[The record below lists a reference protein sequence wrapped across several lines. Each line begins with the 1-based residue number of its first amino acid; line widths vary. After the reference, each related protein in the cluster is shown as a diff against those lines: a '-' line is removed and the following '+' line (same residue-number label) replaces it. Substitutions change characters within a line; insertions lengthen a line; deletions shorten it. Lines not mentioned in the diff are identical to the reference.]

1 MSERLKIVRSPVRS
15 RPQPPIAPFGLEP
28 MRSVIK
34 RLAHKYFDP
43 AMLRW
48 AAVGITTTAI
58 DYILFITLFGPID
71 SVFIANLIAA
81 VVATSLN
88 YLTHHRWTFR
98 SNQQHSRSGIKYL
111 MNLIFWW
118 LISSSIIKTLV
129 EAGID
134 PKVSKLVPFVFIVPI
149 NYFVLNKVVFKRK
162 S

>member
-1 MSERLKIVRSPVRS
+1 MK
-15 RPQPPIAPFGLEP
+15 
-28 MRSVIK
+28 SVIK
-34 RLAHKYFDP
+34 NLLEKYFDP

-58 DYILFITLFGPID
+58 DYILFITLFGPIE

-81 VVATSLN
+81 VVATSFN
-88 YLTHHRWTFR
+88 YSTHHRWTFK

-129 EAGID
+129 EAGVD
-134 PKVSKLVPFVFIVPI
+134 PRVAKLVPFVFIVPV
-149 NYFVLNKVVFKRK
+149 NYFVLNKIVFKKK

>member
-1 MSERLKIVRSPVRS
+1 
-15 RPQPPIAPFGLEP
+15 
-28 MRSVIK
+28 MRSVVKNLIE
-34 RLAHKYFDP
+34 KYFDP

-71 SVFIANLIAA
+71 SVFIANLFAA
-81 VVATSLN
+81 VVATSFN
-88 YLTHHRWTFR
+88 YLTHHRWTFK
-98 SNQQHSRSGIKYL
+98 SNQQHSRSGVKYL

-129 EAGID
+129 EAGVD
-134 PKVSKLVPFVFIVPI
+134 PRVAKLVPFVFIVPV
-149 NYFVLNKVVFKRK
+149 NYFVLNKIVFKKK

>member
-1 MSERLKIVRSPVRS
+1 VLKNLI
-15 RPQPPIAPFGLEP
+15 E
-28 MRSVIK
+28 
-34 RLAHKYFDP
+34 KYFDP

-71 SVFIANLIAA
+71 SVFVANLFAA
-81 VVATSLN
+81 VIATSFN
-88 YLTHHRWTFR
+88 YLTHHRWTFK
-98 SNQQHSRSGIKYL
+98 SNQQHSRSGAKYL

-129 EAGID
+129 EAGVD
-134 PKVSKLVPFVFIVPI
+134 PRVAKLVPFIFIVPI
-149 NYFVLNKVVFKRK
+149 NYFVLNKIVFKKK

>member
-1 MSERLKIVRSPVRS
+1 
-15 RPQPPIAPFGLEP
+15 
-28 MRSVIK
+28 MRSVVK
-34 RLAHKYFDP
+34 NLLEKYFDP

-71 SVFIANLIAA
+71 SVFIANLFAA
-81 VVATSLN
+81 VVATSFN
-88 YLTHHRWTFR
+88 YLTHHRWTFK

-129 EAGID
+129 EAGVD
-134 PKVSKLVPFVFIVPI
+134 PRVAKLVPFVFIVPI
-149 NYFVLNKVVFKRK
+149 NYFVLNKIVFKKK

>member
-1 MSERLKIVRSPVRS
+1 
-15 RPQPPIAPFGLEP
+15 
-28 MRSVIK
+28 MRSVVK
-34 RLAHKYFDP
+34 NLLEKYFDP

-58 DYILFITLFGPID
+58 DYILFITLFGPIN
-71 SVFIANLIAA
+71 SVFIANLFAA
-81 VVATSLN
+81 VVATSFN
-88 YLTHHRWTFR
+88 YLTHHRWTFK

-129 EAGID
+129 EAGLD
-134 PKVSKLVPFVFIVPI
+134 PRVAKLVPFVFIVPI
-149 NYFVLNKVVFKRK
+149 NYFVLNKIVFKKK

>member
-1 MSERLKIVRSPVRS
+1 
-15 RPQPPIAPFGLEP
+15 

-34 RLAHKYFDP
+34 HLTHKYFDP

-48 AAVGITTTAI
+48 AAVGITTTVI
-58 DYILFITLFGPID
+58 DYMLFITLFGPTN

-81 VVATSLN
+81 VVATSFN
-88 YLTHHRWTFR
+88 YLTHHRWTFK
-98 SNQQHSRSGIKYL
+98 SNQQHSRSGIKYI

-129 EAGID
+129 EAGVD
-134 PKVSKLVPFVFIVPI
+134 PRVAKLVPFIFIVPI
-149 NYFVLNKVVFKRK
+149 NYFVLNKIVFKKK

>member
-1 MSERLKIVRSPVRS
+1 M
-15 RPQPPIAPFGLEP
+15 G
-28 MRSVIK
+28 SVIK
-34 RLAHKYFDP
+34 LLAQKYFDP

-71 SVFIANLIAA
+71 SVFIANLFAA
-81 VVATSLN
+81 VVATSFN
-88 YLTHHRWTFR
+88 YLTHHRWTFK
-98 SNQQHSRSGIKYL
+98 SNQQHSRSGVKYL
-111 MNLIFWW
+111 LNLIFWW

-134 PKVSKLVPFVFIVPI
+134 PRVAKLVPFIFIVPV
-149 NYFVLNKVVFKRK
+149 NYFVLNKIVFKKK

>member
-1 MSERLKIVRSPVRS
+1 
-15 RPQPPIAPFGLEP
+15 
-28 MRSVIK
+28 MRSVLKNLIE
-34 RLAHKYFDP
+34 KYFDP

-71 SVFIANLIAA
+71 SVFIANLFAA
-81 VVATSLN
+81 VVATGFN
-88 YLTHHRWTFR
+88 YLTHHRWTFK
-98 SNQQHSRSGIKYL
+98 SNQQHSRSGVKYL

-129 EAGID
+129 EAGVD
-134 PKVSKLVPFVFIVPI
+134 PRVAKLVPFVFIVPI
-149 NYFVLNKVVFKRK
+149 NYFVLNKIVFKKK

>member
-1 MSERLKIVRSPVRS
+1 
-15 RPQPPIAPFGLEP
+15 
-28 MRSVIK
+28 MRSVVK
-34 RLAHKYFDP
+34 NLLEKYFDP

-71 SVFIANLIAA
+71 SVFIANLFAA
-81 VVATSLN
+81 VVATSFN
-88 YLTHHRWTFR
+88 YLTHHRWTFK

-129 EAGID
+129 EAGVD
-134 PKVSKLVPFVFIVPI
+134 PRVAKLVPFVFIVPV
-149 NYFVLNKVVFKRK
+149 NYFVLNKIVFKKK

>member
-1 MSERLKIVRSPVRS
+1 
-15 RPQPPIAPFGLEP
+15 
-28 MRSVIK
+28 MRSVVKNLID
-34 RLAHKYFDP
+34 KYFDP

-48 AAVGITTTAI
+48 AAVGITTTTI

-81 VVATSLN
+81 VVATSFN
-88 YLTHHRWTFR
+88 YLTHHRWTFK

-129 EAGID
+129 EAGVD
-134 PKVSKLVPFVFIVPI
+134 PRVAKLVPFVFIVPI
-149 NYFVLNKVVFKRK
+149 NYFVLNKIVFKKK

>member
-1 MSERLKIVRSPVRS
+1 
-15 RPQPPIAPFGLEP
+15 

-34 RLAHKYFDP
+34 HFSHKYFDP

-48 AAVGITTTAI
+48 AAVGITTTVI
-58 DYILFITLFGPID
+58 DYILFITLFGPTN

-81 VVATSLN
+81 VVATSFN
-88 YLTHHRWTFR
+88 YLTHHRWTFK
-98 SNQQHSRSGIKYL
+98 SNQQHSRSGIKYI

-129 EAGID
+129 EAGVD
-134 PKVSKLVPFVFIVPI
+134 PRVAKLVPFIFIVPI
-149 NYFVLNKVVFKRK
+149 NYFVLNKIVFKKK